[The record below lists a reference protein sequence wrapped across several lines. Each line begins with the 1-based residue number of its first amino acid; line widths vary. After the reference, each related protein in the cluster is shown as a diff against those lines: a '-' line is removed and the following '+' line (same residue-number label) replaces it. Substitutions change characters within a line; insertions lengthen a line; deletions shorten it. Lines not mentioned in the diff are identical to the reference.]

1 MTSAPLNPIQAQAHR
16 RAQRRSLMWRIHF
29 WAALIASP
37 FAVVA
42 AITGT
47 LYVFTPQIESALYAH
62 LDQVEVLEKAR
73 PFDELVDAA
82 RSAAPHGWTLH
93 SVVPAQR
100 VNESARFA
108 WMAPREHAVKPH
120 PAPAA
125 TGHSGHGE
133 HGAAEPVAKPDKP
146 AFLRPSFG
154 LPNKSLVVYV
164 NPYNAQVLG
173 SLEQSQRFS
182 VWARKL
188 HSSWLQGDGW
198 RWIIELAASWVMV
211 MLVTGAYL
219 WWPQPHATPVRGAGR
234 AAWRRWHAWT
244 GVGLSVV
251 TAAILATGL
260 TWSKNAGERVRW
272 LRDAA
277 GQASPRIPAH
287 FQSKPVEGHAPM
299 NWEQAVQAIR
309 QHAPQ
314 VSMQIMPPQGP
325 AGVWRANHIERGQ
338 PMDRFD
344 LLVDAYSG
352 ERLFYSGW
360 DAQTFFGKA
369 TGVGIPFH
377 RAELG
382 YWNQAVLLIFGLGL
396 IFSMVSGWVMYVK
409 RRAMG
414 SVGLPTLLPGAW
426 RSPSWGMWLSAAF
439 MLWAMP
445 LLTMTAPMVALV
457 EVFKSWRS
465 KALVKVG

>member
-1 MTSAPLNPIQAQAHR
+1 MSIAISNPNQDQAR
-16 RAQRRSLMWRIHF
+16 LCAQRRSLMWRIHF
-29 WAALIASP
+29 WAALIATP
-37 FAVVA
+37 FALVA
-42 AITGT
+42 ALTGT
-47 LYVFTPQIESALYAH
+47 LYVFTPQIESALYGH

-82 RSAAPHGWTLH
+82 RRAAPDGWTLH
-93 SVVPAQR
+93 SVVPPQR
-100 VNESARFA
+100 VNESTRIA
-108 WMAPREHAVKPH
+108 WVAPREQAAKPQRLT
-120 PAPAA
+120 AA
-125 TGHSGHGE
+125 SGHSGHAE
-133 HGAAEPVAKPDKP
+133 HGAAASVGQPGKP

-154 LPNKSLVVYV
+154 LPSKALVVYV
-164 NPYNAQVLG
+164 NPYTAQVLG

-198 RWIIELAASWVMV
+198 RWLIELAASWVMV

-219 WWPQPHATPVRGAGR
+219 WWPQPSAAPGRGTGR
-234 AAWRRWHAWT
+234 GAWRRWHAWT

-272 LRDAA
+272 ARDAA

-287 FQSKPVEGHAPM
+287 FQSKPVQGSAPM
-299 NWEQAVQAIR
+299 NWEQAVEAIR
-309 QHAPQ
+309 QHAPD
-314 VSMQIMPPQGP
+314 VSMQIMPPQG
-325 AGVWRANHIERGQ
+325 ATGVWRANQIDRGQ

-352 ERLFYSGW
+352 ERLYFSGW
-360 DAQTFFGKA
+360 DQQTFFGKA

-382 YWNQAVLLIFGLGL
+382 YWNQAVLFIFGLGL
-396 IFSMVSGWVMYVK
+396 IFSMASGWVMYFK
-409 RRAMG
+409 RRSLG
-414 SVGLPTLLPGAW
+414 SSGMPALLPGAW
-426 RSPSWGMWLSAAF
+426 RSPSLAMWLSAGL
-439 MLWAMP
+439 MVWAMP
-445 LLTMTAPMVALV
+445 LLSMTAPMVAMAEL
-457 EVFKSWRS
+457 FMSWRS
-465 KALVKVG
+465 KTMVTK

>member
-1 MTSAPLNPIQAQAHR
+1 MSADILTPNQDQAR
-16 RAQRRSLMWRIHF
+16 LRAQRRSLIWRIHF

-37 FAVVA
+37 FALVA
-42 AITGT
+42 ALTGT

-62 LDQVEVLEKAR
+62 LDRVEVLENPR

-82 RSAAPHGWTLH
+82 RSAAPDGWTLH
-93 SVVPAQR
+93 SVVPPQR

-108 WMAPREHAVKPH
+108 WVAPREHADKPQRL
-120 PAPAA
+120 PAA
-125 TGHSGHGE
+125 SGHSGHGE
-133 HGAAEPVAKPDKP
+133 HGADPPAGKPEKP

-154 LPNKSLVVYV
+154 LPHKAMVVYV

-198 RWIIELAASWVMV
+198 RWLIELAASWVMV

-219 WWPQPHATPVRGAGR
+219 WWPHPHATPVQGAGR
-234 AAWRRWHAWT
+234 VAWRRWHAWT

-272 LRDAA
+272 VRDAA

-287 FQSKPVEGHAPM
+287 FQSKPVQGSAPM
-299 NWEQAVQAIR
+299 NWEQAIQAIR

-314 VSMQIMPPQGP
+314 VTMQIMPPQGP
-325 AGVWRANHIERGQ
+325 TGVWRANQIDRGQ

-352 ERLFYSGW
+352 ERLYFSGW
-360 DAQTFFGKA
+360 DQQTFFGKA

-396 IFSMVSGWVMYVK
+396 IFSMVSGWVMYFK
-409 RRAMG
+409 RRCLG
-414 SVGLPTLLPGAW
+414 SSGMPALLPGAW
-426 RSPSWGMWLSAAF
+426 RSPSWAMWLGAGV

-457 EVFKSWRS
+457 EIFKSWRS
-465 KALVKVG
+465 KALVTER